1 MCVTVCLVAG
11 RRAKAGGMGNGRG
24 REWERGWLVEW
35 IGEAKPQVE
44 PRRDRH
50 ARVYFDHVF
59 RVIGSKVVDR
69 CSCSEHNRPNLY
81 S

>member
-1 MCVTVCLVAG
+1 
-11 RRAKAGGMGNGRG
+11 MGNGKG
-24 REWERGWLVEW
+24 GEWERGWLVEW

-59 RVIGSKVVDR
+59 QTQFRVIGSKVVDR
-69 CSCSEHNRPNLY
+69 CSCSEPNHPNLY
-81 S
+81 SLTVFSKGSP